1 MVKLNLGCGGRP
13 LPGYVNVDSD
23 SLETLHNRYPETKFP
38 EGVEVF
44 QYDLFALPF
53 ADGTID
59 EIRAD
64 SLIEHLSFIE
74 EPLFFQEMR
83 RVLKSG
89 GILDIST
96 TDFEQIVKLWIAAE
110 DNWKEFYRSDK
121 EAILEQHWFGQ
132 GSYRTDQR
140 WGYLAAMIFGS
151 QNGDGQ
157 FHKNCYTEQKLR
169 KMLDFL
175 GFSISAVERYLWK
188 GDRDPM
194 LRFVGVKR

>member
-1 MVKLNLGCGGRP
+1 
-13 LPGYVNVDSD
+13 
-23 SLETLHNRYPETKFP
+23 
-38 EGVEVF
+38 
-44 QYDLFALPF
+44 
-53 ADGTID
+53 
-59 EIRAD
+59 
-64 SLIEHLSFIE
+64 
-74 EPLFFQEMR
+74 MR

-188 GDRDPM
+188 GDREPM